1 MLTAFGILVLVFAI
15 MIGWD
20 YLPRGE
26 KQDVKQAKS
35 AIEYAK
41 HREAV
46 AENKL
51 RDAEQELEHTHRL
64 VVSTDAPLRRDSL
77 TYEFG
82 RRHLDTTNIDSLNA
96 QIKRADSVVVDQ
108 RAKIAALE
116 KDTASKAHVIIEQRA
131 VMALK
136 DENYAALGR
145 LNKAIA
151 AQIPTTRQRLTHD
164 AKVAGLTAAA
174 IGTLQ
179 LIVQARNGR

>member
-1 MLTAFGILVLVFAI
+1 MLTAFGILVLVFAL
-15 MIGWD
+15 MVGWD
-20 YLPRGE
+20 YLPRPE

-35 AIEYAK
+35 ALAHSK
-41 HREAV
+41 QREA
-46 AENKL
+46 AATNKL

-64 VVSTDAPLRRDSL
+64 VVSTDAPLKRDSL

-131 VMALK
+131 LIAVK
-136 DENYAALGR
+136 DEKYASLEK

-174 IGTLQ
+174 IGALQ
-179 LIVQARNGR
+179 FIVQARK